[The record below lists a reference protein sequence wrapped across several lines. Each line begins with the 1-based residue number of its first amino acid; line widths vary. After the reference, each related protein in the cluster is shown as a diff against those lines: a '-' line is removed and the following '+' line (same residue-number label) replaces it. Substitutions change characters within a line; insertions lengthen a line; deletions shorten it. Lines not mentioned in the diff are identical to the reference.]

1 MDIKIK
7 QKLEKYNL
15 ILASNS
21 PRRQQ
26 LFTDV
31 GISFNV
37 RAIETSEALTD
48 FLTVEDQVMALA
60 TEKADAQNDVLKEKD
75 LVITADTIVVQN
87 NSILGKPQDRLQ
99 AKAFLEAYSGNSHR
113 VLTGVCIKTIDKQE
127 VFYEETMVHFNSISS
142 DVIQD
147 YLNQNTFQDKAGAYG
162 IQDSIGKWCISKIDG
177 CYYNVMGFPMAKF
190 IIQLQRFLSDE

>member
-1 MDIKIK
+1 MDIKLK

-31 GISFNV
+31 GIPFNV
-37 RAIETSEALTD
+37 RAIETNEALTD
-48 FLTVEDQVMALA
+48 FLSVEDQVMALA

-99 AKAFLEAYSGNSHR
+99 AKVFLEAYSGNSHR
-113 VLTGVCIKTIDKQE
+113 VLTGVCIKTTQKQE

-190 IIQLQRFLSDE
+190 ITQLQCFLSDE